1 LPHEDVKP
9 AYGSK
14 LFAAWRL
21 CEKKKIACEK
31 SKKEWRAKTRRRKEK
46 ISLRLCGFA
55 ALREEKKLPRRP
67 EY

>member
-31 SKKEWRAKTRRRKEK
+31 SKKEKRTKYKKRYGAQRRKEIK
-46 ISLRLCGFA
+46 GCHT
-55 ALREEKKLPRRP
+55 KT
-67 EY
+67 